1 MQQLRQLAAA
11 RRHSERV
18 ISLRSSTHVRSRA
31 FSQLRL
37 ANILVT
43 QGEIDHAC
51 TIAADVLVSSGQLS
65 SHRVSQ
71 LLHSLYTN
79 LLPHAAARGVDD
91 AVEALAAALGAR
103 VPAHVL
109 IDAGQDPEPYRDDR

>member
-18 ISLRSSTHVRSRA
+18 ISLRASSHVRSRA

-37 ANILVT
+37 ADILVT

-51 TIAADVLVSSGQLS
+51 TVAADALASTGQLS
-65 SHRVSQ
+65 SHRVSE
-71 LLHSLYTN
+71 LLRALRSKF
-79 LLPHAAARGVDD
+79 LPHVAARGVDD
-91 AVEALAAALGAR
+91 VVEALSTGLGGR
-103 VPAHVL
+103 VPAHLL
-109 IDAGQDPEPYRDDR
+109 IDTDRKPER

>member
-1 MQQLRQLAAA
+1 VQQLRQLPAA

-18 ISLRSSTHVRSRA
+18 ISLRNSNHVRSRA

-51 TIAADVLVSSGQLS
+51 SIAADVLASSGQLS
-65 SHRVSQ
+65 SHRVSR
-71 LLHSLYTN
+71 LLRALHAK
-79 LLPHAAARGVDD
+79 LLPHISAYGGTR
-91 AVEALAAALGAR
+91 R
-103 VPAHVL
+103 
-109 IDAGQDPEPYRDDR
+109 R

>member
-18 ISLRSSTHVRSRA
+18 ISLRTSDHVRSRA
-31 FSQLRL
+31 FGQLRL
-37 ANILVT
+37 ASILVT

-51 TIAADVLVSSGQLS
+51 TVAADALASSGQLS

-71 LLHSLYTN
+71 LLHSLYTK
-79 LLPHAAARGVDD
+79 LLPHATASGVDD
-91 AVEALAAALGAR
+91 AVDALSAALGAR
-103 VPAHVL
+103 VPARLL
-109 IDAGQDPEPYRDDR
+109 IDAHQDSEA